1 MIVFSVVIFLKLDDD
16 RNEVIIFLLD
26 YEVFSF
32 FNILD
37 VLLMFVKNNYFED
50 VLRVLLK
57 KIFQL
62 KKFFEKLKLEM
73 FLEKLLILLLWVVV
87 EC

>member
-26 YEVFSF
+26 CEVLSF

-57 KIFQL
+57 KIF
-62 KKFFEKLKLEM
+62 
-73 FLEKLLILLLWVVV
+73 
-87 EC
+87 

>member
-26 YEVFSF
+26 CEVLSF

>member
-26 YEVFSF
+26 CEVFSF

-73 FLEKLLILLLWVVV
+73 LLEKLLILLLWVVV

>member
-1 MIVFSVVIFLKLDDD
+1 MYDKNGMIVFSVVIFLKLDDN

-26 YEVFSF
+26 CEVFSF

-57 KIFQL
+57 KIF
-62 KKFFEKLKLEM
+62 
-73 FLEKLLILLLWVVV
+73 
-87 EC
+87 

>member
-26 YEVFSF
+26 CEVFSF

-73 FLEKLLILLLWVVV
+73 VLEKLLILLLWVVV

>member
-57 KIFQL
+57 KIF
-62 KKFFEKLKLEM
+62 
-73 FLEKLLILLLWVVV
+73 
-87 EC
+87 